1 MGETPAVLAGPD
13 FKVGVPLTDIPDNG
27 ILLGHADGEAV
38 LLSRAGNEVAAIGA
52 TCTHYG
58 GPLAEGLIVGGTVRC
73 PWHHACFSLKT
84 GEAIGAPALRPVPRW
99 VVERRGPQVLVRGK
113 APDLAPKVRKA
124 ATDPKSIV
132 ILGAGAAGGAAAEM
146 LRREGY
152 GGSVTLVDAQPDGP
166 VDRPNLSKDYLAG
179 TAPEEWIPLFPSDW
193 FSAQR
198 IVRRLGVPAQTIDLK
213 GHRVRLSDGT
223 ELPYDRLLIATG
235 ADASRLPIPG
245 ADLPRVHTLRSLGD
259 SRRLIAAAEKARRVV
274 VVGAGFIGLEVAAS
288 LRARGLEVEV
298 VAPESRPLQ
307 LQLGIELGG
316 FVRKVHEDRGV
327 VFRLR
332 AKVEGITASGVAL
345 ADGTTVP
352 ADLVVLGV
360 GARPAVSLAS
370 AAGLEVEGGILVNE
384 RLEASAPG
392 IYAAGDVAS
401 WPGPDGRR
409 LRSEHWMVAQRQ
421 GQVAARNILG
431 GGEAFR
437 AVPFFW
443 SQHYDATIAVVGD
456 TTACD
461 RVIVRGDL
469 AARDALVAYYRKGK
483 VAAIATLFRDRASLE
498 AEAAFERGDQP
509 ALDALVAAAG

>member
-1 MGETPAVLAGPD
+1 MGEAPAALSGPD
-13 FKVGVPLTDIPDNG
+13 LKIGIPLTNIPDNG
-27 ILLGHADGEAV
+27 ILLGHADGEAI
-38 LLSRAGNEVAAIGA
+38 LLSRAGNDVSAIGA

-58 GPLAEGLIVGGTVRC
+58 GPLAEGLVVDGTVRC

-113 APDLAPKVRKA
+113 APDLSPKVRKA

-179 TAPEEWIPLFPSDW
+179 TAPEEWIPLFSSAW
-193 FSAQR
+193 FEAQK
-198 IVRRLGVPAQTIDLK
+198 ITRRFGVPVQAIDLK
-213 GHRVRLSDGT
+213 GKGVRFSDGKA
-223 ELPYDRLLIATG
+223 LSYDRLLIATG
-235 ADASRLPIPG
+235 ADAARLPIPG
-245 ADLPRVHTLRSLGD
+245 ADLPQVHTLRSLAD
-259 SRRLIAAAEKARRVV
+259 SRRLITAAGKARRAVV
-274 VVGAGFIGLEVAAS
+274 IGAGFIGLEVAAS

-298 VAPESRPLQ
+298 VAPDARPLQ
-307 LQLGIELGG
+307 LQLGTELGG
-316 FVRKVHEDRGV
+316 FVRKVHEEHGV
-327 VFRLR
+327 TFRLR
-332 AKVEGITASGVAL
+332 TGVEGITAAGVKV

-360 GARPAVSLAS
+360 GARPAVALAS
-370 AAGLEVEGGILVNE
+370 AAGLTVEGGILVNE
-384 RLEASAPG
+384 KLETGAPG
-392 IYAAGDVAS
+392 VYAAGDAAS

-431 GGEAFR
+431 AGEAFR
-437 AVPFFW
+437 SVPFFW
-443 SQHYDATIAVVGD
+443 SQHYDVTIAVVGD

-469 AARDALVAYYRKGK
+469 AARDGLVAYYRKGK
-483 VAAIATLFRDRASLE
+483 VAAIATLFRDQASLQ
-498 AEAAFERGDQP
+498 AEAAFERGDQA
-509 ALDALVAAAG
+509 ALEALVAAAG